1 MILQSQSVAAH
12 VMIETDESGF
22 WSDNAFM
29 LIPGEELAVHFYGY
43 KQIDLDNFKKSLT
56 TMSLWDTYNL

>member
-1 MILQSQSVAAH
+1 MTS

-56 TMSLWDTYNL
+56 TMSLWDTYN